1 MAEITVCIE
10 IDEDGTISVG
20 AEPSE
25 SEDSSDDGSDP
36 SQAQGMT
43 DLSQPPEAGEEDA
56 EKSYMK
62 PVNSIEQALSV
73 ARDLLK
79 NANQVSGATMGG
91 DPGGPGAQD
100 AANAAFQARRG
111 GR

>member
-25 SEDSSDDGSDP
+25 SEDSSDP